1 MAPFLELKTAFQ
13 HAICWVI
20 PLVKVTEELFEFF
33 GSNQVSGSFVGQ
45 HVVRWSFAAC
55 EGTEC
60 LKKTWQ
66 ALKCDLTYKETR
78 DENDPPPKQ
87 EGH

>member
-1 MAPFLELKTAFQ
+1 M
-13 HAICWVI
+13 I

-60 LKKTWQ
+60 LKKT
-66 ALKCDLTYKETR
+66 
-78 DENDPPPKQ
+78 
-87 EGH
+87 